1 MWKQNDEFMAAQNAS
16 WSRNVINFD
25 PEKALK
31 HKEQGRITFE
41 HGKTALQF
49 LNNHTKI
56 PYLQKDPRM
65 CITLPT
71 WLKLL
76 KEKPAVVFTYRH
88 PLEVA
93 LSLKR
98 RNRIAIEL
106 GLGLWITY
114 NMRALQNSADLCRV
128 FSTNVALVKS
138 PSIEVSRIQ
147 NELTLK
153 CRVIM
158 PPIHQLSE
166 EVVHEFVDHNLQHNG
181 KERER
186 KVFQF
191 GGDCVAREF
200 GSDYDEG
207 SLNRKAEMEMYL
219 MAMRVYCDLEAGKV
233 HISEY
238 EWPDLLHWKR
248 QLK

>member
-76 KEKPAVVFTYRH
+76 SRKPAIVFTYRH

-93 LSLKR
+93 MLLKH
-98 RNRIAIEL
+98 RNKVRTEL
-106 GLGLWITY
+106 GFRLWIVY
-114 NMRALQNSADLCRV
+114 DMRALQYSADLAVYFR
-128 FSTNVALVKS
+128 
-138 PSIEVSRIQ
+138 Q
-147 NELTLK
+147 
-153 CRVIM
+153 
-158 PPIHQLSE
+158 
-166 EVVHEFVDHNLQHNG
+166 
-181 KERER
+181 
-186 KVFQF
+186 
-191 GGDCVAREF
+191 
-200 GSDYDEG
+200 
-207 SLNRKAEMEMYL
+207 
-219 MAMRVYCDLEAGKV
+219 MR
-233 HISEY
+233 
-238 EWPDLLHWKR
+238 
-248 QLK
+248 Q